1 MTDATSDLSRLLVG
15 LMKGV
20 IYEEDDRKLWQ
31 AMLGLQVRIR
41 DHVSMLGLDLMLDEA
56 EGYAFL
62 RQRTVEDDGEPAL
75 PRLVTRRPLGFAV
88 SLLLVLLRE
97 KLLDLDAKG
106 GETRLILGRSQMA
119 ELMQVFLPDSSNQA
133 RVSDKI
139 DGHIDKVVDL
149 GFLRRLPNLPDQ
161 FEVRRILK
169 AFVDAQWLGDFDRRL
184 AEYRAHLG
192 GEESQ

>member
-41 DHVSMLGLDLMLDEA
+41 DHVSVLGLDLMLDEA

-106 GETRLILGRSQMA
+106 GETRLILGRGQMA

-149 GFLRRLPNLPDQ
+149 GFLRRLPNQPDQ

-184 AEYRAHLG
+184 TEYRAHLG